1 MKTCVICGTA
11 HGAMVH
17 QNISYD
23 KDGCVM
29 PVYEVCPHCRKSS
42 NKCSCTDEGLWR
54 WLKQWWEDEPS
65 EAVKLA
71 SQRVHE
77 YIRRRRIDNA

>member
-1 MKTCVICGTA
+1 MICAICETD
-11 HGAMVH
+11 HGVMVN
-17 QNISYD
+17 QNVTYD
-23 KDGCVM
+23 KSGNVL

-42 NKCSCTDEGLWR
+42 DRCTCTNAGLWK
-54 WLKQWWEDEPS
+54 WLKQWWKDEPN

-77 YIRRRRIDNA
+77 YIRSRKKD